1 MTTPV
6 LSDADIAKLEA
17 KAAKAKKEQQEAEEA
32 LAKAYE
38 SRKAGSIQRV
48 NDLITELKLTV
59 DDIASISI
67 VKDAIKKA
75 LKTPAKAPATTAKG
89 NTSTYVAPP
98 AKWRYTDGS
107 TYGGGRGP
115 VPKWVEAA
123 RANNTLD
130 NYLIDKSTKPA

>member
-38 SRKAGSIQRV
+38 GRKAGSIQRV
-48 NDLITELKLTV
+48 NDLITELKLTI

-75 LKTPAKAPATTAKG
+75 LKGTAKTPATGGKG
-89 NTSTYVAPP
+89 NASTYVKPP

-107 TYGGGRGP
+107 EYGGGRGP
-115 VPKWVEAA
+115 VPQWVETA
-123 RANNTLD
+123 RANGTID
-130 NYLIDKSTKPA
+130 NYLIDKPA